1 MTGEPVKVRKI
12 IYNGKGFQR
21 GVVMP
26 PFYGTID
33 EAFDHYSNL
42 WMKQY
47 SDKNGNLVSSV
58 SEYDVSMIEEFTVKD
73 DDYFYIG
80 LPSTHAYEGITSEYT
95 GYGCALDMFGFEK
108 MKDNNG
114 KDIPYIDTFVE

>member
-1 MTGEPVKVRKI
+1 MLGDPIKVRKI
-12 IYNGKGFQR
+12 VYNNKGFQR

-42 WMKQY
+42 WMQEFT
-47 SDKNGNLVSSV
+47 DKKGNVIDSI

-73 DDYFYIG
+73 EDYFYIG
-80 LPSTHAYEGITSEYT
+80 LPSTYAFEGITNEYK
-95 GYGCALDMFGFEK
+95 GYGCKLDMFGFEK
-108 MKDNNG
+108 MKDING
-114 KDIPYIDTFVE
+114 KDIPYEDTFVL